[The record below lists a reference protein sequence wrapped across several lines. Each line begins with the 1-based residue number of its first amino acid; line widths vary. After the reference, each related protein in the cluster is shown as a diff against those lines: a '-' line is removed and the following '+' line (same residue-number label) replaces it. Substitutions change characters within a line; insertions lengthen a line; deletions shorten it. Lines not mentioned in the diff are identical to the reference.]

1 MGAVNEERFEPGTR
15 RPLLNNSRCCCF
27 FFFLVFNFFFGLFV
41 CVDFVLEVTIDRL
54 GYDVLTPKTIQFHEL
69 GEPAASY
76 R

>member
-1 MGAVNEERFEPGTR
+1 MSLVLGGHSSIIHVVVVVVVV
-15 RPLLNNSRCCCF
+15 
-27 FFFLVFNFFFGLFV
+27 FFLVFNFFFGLFV

-54 GYDVLTPKTIQFHEL
+54 GYDVSTPKTIQFHEL

>member
-1 MGAVNEERFEPGTR
+1 MSLVLGGHSSIIHVVVV
-15 RPLLNNSRCCCF
+15 F
-27 FFFLVFNFFFGLFV
+27 FFWFLIFFFGLFV